1 MSRVTSPSLTPHR
14 DAVIAGIGM
23 TPAPANAFEAAV
35 FRINNVFLLE
45 IADIMDSGRGSDE
58 ALSFAVSVA
67 ASTLDTVASSEAA
80 GHPDAADR
88 RVRTLQKMIFF
99 MGKALAQNTPVT
111 VMTEVHHTP
120 GGTA

>member
-1 MSRVTSPSLTPHR
+1 MSTARPPSLTPHR
-14 DAVIAGIGM
+14 DAVLAGIGM
-23 TPAPANAFEAAV
+23 IPAPANAFEAAV
-35 FRINNVFLLE
+35 FRVNNVILLE

-88 RVRTLQKMIFF
+88 RVRLLQRMIFF
-99 MGKALAQNTPVT
+99 VGKALAQNTPVT
-111 VMTEVHHTP
+111 VATKVHHTP